1 MAEGAVRLGHAVRV
15 FALLDR
21 VAAGVRRIEQLTRQ
35 APRHRVLAARPR
47 GRDQPADRQRLRALG
62 AHLDRHLIGR
72 TTDAAAA
79 DLDARLD
86 VVERFVEHAQRIL
99 LRSEEHTSELQ
110 SLMSISYAVFCLQK
124 TTYTTG
130 RDPQHR
136 VHTITIEQ

>member
-1 MAEGAVRLGHAVRV
+1 MAEVGVRLGLAVLV

-21 VAAGVRRIEQLTRQ
+21 VAAVGRRIEQLTRQ

-86 VVERFVEHAQRIL
+86 AVARFADHSPRIHLRLRLDWFTHAI
-99 LRSEEHTSELQ
+99 
-110 SLMSISYAVFCLQK
+110 
-124 TTYTTG
+124 
-130 RDPQHR
+130 
-136 VHTITIEQ
+136 